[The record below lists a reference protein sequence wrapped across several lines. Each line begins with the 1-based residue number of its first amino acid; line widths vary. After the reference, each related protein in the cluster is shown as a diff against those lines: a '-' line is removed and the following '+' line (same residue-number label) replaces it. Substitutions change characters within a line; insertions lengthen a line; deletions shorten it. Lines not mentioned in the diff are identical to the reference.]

1 MIFHLILN
9 LEYQIIK
16 IINKQNNNT
25 KMKREFTKLMAALA
39 LLLFIAPLGM
49 WGQTRTDEVYSTCL
63 FGPDY
68 NSKGVQDYT
77 STWSA
82 ENEGFTWTIVN
93 GNNNNNGWS
102 SVKFGRKN
110 TASVGQIE
118 TAAAY
123 NTAISKIAL
132 TIDAITASKINSIK
146 LYTSTS
152 GNGSNWSEAGSFT
165 KATGT
170 QTVTLQS
177 PAANLYYKIEFDCAS
192 GSSNGL
198 VTISKVEYLY
208 NNTACAAPAFNPAA
222 GKVEAGTEVS
232 ISCATAG
239 STIYYTVND
248 GDLTEYTANTHIIIN
263 EETTIEAYATATG
276 YDDSDVVTAHYTIK
290 GNAVFT
296 NGLYTELMTTADS
309 FENMQVESTKG
320 DATWTYNSSY
330 YCAYINSEYDEVDWL
345 ITPKMAVENGKLNI
359 SFDIWH
365 KNYDGQLSLKWSAS
379 NDVNGTWHD
388 LAFNEGGRS
397 SWNTISNIEIET
409 EDTYIYV
416 AFVYDNTKDEY
427 AGQYEIKAFKARQY
441 YNVTFDANMEGA
453 TGTMAAQAC
462 AAGIA
467 TALTNNAYTVSGKA
481 FNGWNTAADGSG
493 TAYAE
498 GGNITITENTTLY
511 AQWVDAYTVTFKTNG
526 HLETTMEVKQ
536 GNSITLPTTVT
547 PAYVPEGYEFMGWY
561 DDSYFSEDTAP
572 TYIASPYTPS
582 GNITLNA
589 VLAEVSGS
597 AASLTKMT
605 SSDTFEDG
613 DNVVIVA
620 NENVAMYQATINTS
634 YVNKY
639 TFDNNVATVSANDK
653 NWFTV
658 SAGTNGT
665 WKLGDATNGYV
676 YNSSSNDLKV
686 DTQNSTDFTLAWNNA
701 NNKFTL
707 VGNGRWLS
715 YRSDLSNNYFR
726 MGGKTTGDPSGS
738 AYFDIYK
745 YVPGSASYFNYRTSV
760 SVPYTLTIDGYTDV
774 TEGTNNRGY
783 YLIASPVTVDPST
796 VTGMTTGDF
805 DLYYFDQAQD
815 KEEWRNYEE
824 SANSTFNLVPGKG
837 YLYAKKA
844 TQEGEI
850 FNFTLEGTP
859 YDGDG
864 MITLDKTDSEVDFQ
878 GWNLIG
884 NPYANPAILKD
895 EANTTNVAYFEMNGI
910 GSEIVV
916 GTAGNAIPAMRG
928 VFVIAENDGEK
939 VRFVEQTN
947 LGKLSSQLK
956 LNVVCNRG
964 EVIDRAIVRFDNGNQ
979 LPKIQLNP
987 NHTKV
992 YFTKDNKDYAVVRSA
1007 NEGEMPVSFKA
1018 ETRGTYTLSFETENV
1033 EMNYLHLI
1041 DNKTGN
1047 DVDLLATPSYT
1058 FEASSNDYESRFRLV
1073 FNANGI
1079 EENASTDSE
1088 TFAYFNG
1095 SEWVINNPSTGSGDN
1110 ATLQVIDMIG
1120 RVLSSE
1126 TLNGNANITLN
1137 QAAGIY
1143 MLRLVNGE
1151 NVKVQKVVVR

>member
-1 MIFHLILN
+1 
-9 LEYQIIK
+9 
-16 IINKQNNNT
+16 
-25 KMKREFTKLMAALA
+25 
-39 LLLFIAPLGM
+39 
-49 WGQTRTDEVYSTCL
+49 
-63 FGPDY
+63 
-68 NSKGVQDYT
+68 
-77 STWSA
+77 
-82 ENEGFTWTIVN
+82 
-93 GNNNNNGWS
+93 
-102 SVKFGRKN
+102 
-110 TASVGQIE
+110 
-118 TAAAY
+118 
-123 NTAISKIAL
+123 
-132 TIDAITASKINSIK
+132 
-146 LYTSTS
+146 
-152 GNGSNWSEAGSFT
+152 
-165 KATGT
+165 
-170 QTVTLQS
+170 
-177 PAANLYYKIEFDCAS
+177 
-192 GSSNGL
+192 
-198 VTISKVEYLY
+198 
-208 NNTACAAPAFNPAA
+208 
-222 GKVEAGTEVS
+222 
-232 ISCATAG
+232 
-239 STIYYTVND
+239 
-248 GDLTEYTANTHIIIN
+248 
-263 EETTIEAYATATG
+263 
-276 YDDSDVVTAHYTIK
+276 
-290 GNAVFT
+290 
-296 NGLYTELMTTADS
+296 
-309 FENMQVESTKG
+309 MQVESTTG
-320 DATWTYNSSY
+320 DATWTFNSQY
-330 YCAYINSEYDEVDWL
+330 YCAFINSLDDEVDWL

-359 SFDIWH
+359 SFQIWH
-365 KNYDGQLSLKWSAS
+365 KNADGQLSLKWSAS

-397 SWNTISNIEIET
+397 NWNTINNIEIET
-409 EDTYIYV
+409 EDPYIYV
-416 AFVYDNTKDEY
+416 AFVYDNTPDDY
-427 AGQYEIKAFKARQY
+427 AGQYEIKNFKARQY

-453 TGTMAAQAC
+453 TGTMAAQTC
-462 AAGIA
+462 AAGIP

-493 TAYAE
+493 TDYAE

-547 PAYVPEGYEFMGWY
+547 PAYVPEGYEFVGWY
-561 DDSYFSEDTAP
+561 GGSYFSPDTAP
-572 TYIASPYTPS
+572 AYIASPYTPS
-582 GNITLNA
+582 GNVTLNA
-589 VLAEVSGS
+589 VLAESSTSEGTVNKTLEIVPSDFSGGGYAVNDGEHEKGGVTYQTSNVYQYSQNYIQFKSNSGYLYNKTALDITSITLTNVNQGSFTIYAGTEQNPTSTSISGS
-597 AASLTKMT
+597 
-605 SSDTFEDG
+605 EG
-613 DNVVIVA
+613 I
-620 NENVAMYQATINTS
+620 
-634 YVNKY
+634 Y
-639 TFDNNVATVSANDK
+639 TFNNPSYK
-653 NWFTV
+653 YFTV
-658 SAGTNGT
+658 KAGANTPQVGKIT
-665 WKLGDATNGYV
+665 IAYTQ
-676 YNSSSNDLKV
+676 SSIVTTYSN
-686 DTQNSTDFTLAWNNA
+686 
-701 NNKFTL
+701 
-707 VGNGRWLS
+707 
-715 YRSDLSNNYFR
+715 YC
-726 MGGKTTGDPSGS
+726 
-738 AYFDIYK
+738 
-745 YVPGSASYFNYRTSV
+745 TSV
-760 SVPYTLTIDGYTDV
+760 SVSYTLTIDGYTDV

-844 TQEGEI
+844 TQEDEI

-895 EANTTNVAYFEMNGI
+895 EANTTNVAYFEMNGT

-956 LNVVCNRG
+956 LNVVCNRS

-1058 FEASSNDYESRFRLV
+1058 FEASNNDYESRFRLV

-1079 EENASTDSE
+1079 EENDTEANT

-1095 SEWVINNPSTGSGDN
+1095 SEWIINNSGN
-1110 ATLQVIDMIG
+1110 ATLQVVDMMG

-1126 TLNGNANITLN
+1126 TLNGNANVILN

>member
-1 MIFHLILN
+1 ML
-9 LEYQIIK
+9 
-16 IINKQNNNT
+16 
-25 KMKREFTKLMAALA
+25 
-39 LLLFIAPLGM
+39 
-49 WGQTRTDEVYSTCL
+49 
-63 FGPDY
+63 
-68 NSKGVQDYT
+68 
-77 STWSA
+77 
-82 ENEGFTWTIVN
+82 
-93 GNNNNNGWS
+93 
-102 SVKFGRKN
+102 
-110 TASVGQIE
+110 
-118 TAAAY
+118 
-123 NTAISKIAL
+123 
-132 TIDAITASKINSIK
+132 
-146 LYTSTS
+146 
-152 GNGSNWSEAGSFT
+152 
-165 KATGT
+165 
-170 QTVTLQS
+170 
-177 PAANLYYKIEFDCAS
+177 
-192 GSSNGL
+192 
-198 VTISKVEYLY
+198 
-208 NNTACAAPAFNPAA
+208 
-222 GKVEAGTEVS
+222 AGTEVS

-248 GDLTEYTANTHIIIN
+248 GALTEYTANTHIIIN

-276 YDDSDVVTAHYTIK
+276 YDDSDVATAHYTIK

-296 NGLYTELMTTADS
+296 NGVYTELMASDDS
-309 FENMQVESTKG
+309 FENMQVESTTG
-320 DATWTYNSSY
+320 DETWTYNSQY
-330 YCAYINSEYDEVDWL
+330 HCAYINSLYDEVDWL

-379 NDVNGTWHD
+379 NAVNGTWHD
-388 LAFNEGGRS
+388 LEFSEGGQN
-397 SWNTISNIEIET
+397 SWITVSNIEIET
-409 EDTYIYV
+409 EDPYIYV
-416 AFVYDNTKDEY
+416 AFVYDNTQDNY
-427 AGQYEIKAFKARQY
+427 AGQYEIKNFKARQY

-453 TGTMAAQAC
+453 TGTMAPMSC
-462 AAGIA
+462 VAGIA
-467 TALTNNAYTVSGKA
+467 KALTNNAYSVSGKA
-481 FNGWNTAADGSG
+481 FNGWNTAANGSG

-498 GGNITITENTTLY
+498 GANITITENTTLY

-561 DDSYFSEDTAP
+561 GGSYSSDDTAP
-572 TYIASPYTPS
+572 NYIASPYTPS

-589 VLAEVSGS
+589 VLAVADTAEEEEFLDITIDNFDEITTSYTTTYTHYYDEATVEAYGVYNNSNGIQMNKGKGTYIKNTTAMPGYITKFVMTWTDTGKNS
-597 AASLTKMT
+597 PTLYANTNSVAST
-605 SSDTFEDG
+605 SSTNLGKQSNTELVQTV
-613 DNVVIVA
+613 NITNPSTA
-620 NENVAMYQATINTS
+620 NY
-634 YVNKY
+634 KY
-639 TFDNNVATVSANDK
+639 F
-653 NWFTV
+653 
-658 SAGTNGT
+658 
-665 WKLGDATNGYV
+665 
-676 YNSSSNDLKV
+676 
-686 DTQNSTDFTLAWNNA
+686 
-701 NNKFTL
+701 
-707 VGNGRWLS
+707 
-715 YRSDLSNNYFR
+715 
-726 MGGKTTGDPSGS
+726 
-738 AYFDIYK
+738 YFDGTTVTGACYMSSFKIY
-745 YVPGSASYFNYRTSV
+745 YMGSTSVYSNYRTSV
-760 SVPYTLTIDGYTDV
+760 SVSYTLTINGYDTGVD
-774 TEGTNNRGY
+774 EDENPCGY
-783 YLIASPVTVDPST
+783 YLIASPVNVDPST
-796 VTGMTTGDF
+796 VEGMTEGDF

-844 TQEGEI
+844 TQEDEI

-895 EANTTNVAYFEMNGI
+895 EANTTNVAYFEMNGT

-956 LNVVCNRG
+956 LNVVCNRS

-1058 FEASSNDYESRFRLV
+1058 FEANSSDYESRFRLV
-1073 FNANGI
+1073 FNANAI
-1079 EENASTDSE
+1079 EENDTEANT

-1095 SEWVINNPSTGSGDN
+1095 SEWVINNNGN
-1110 ATLQVIDMIG
+1110 ATLQVIDMMG

-1126 TLNGNANITLN
+1126 TLNGNANVNIN